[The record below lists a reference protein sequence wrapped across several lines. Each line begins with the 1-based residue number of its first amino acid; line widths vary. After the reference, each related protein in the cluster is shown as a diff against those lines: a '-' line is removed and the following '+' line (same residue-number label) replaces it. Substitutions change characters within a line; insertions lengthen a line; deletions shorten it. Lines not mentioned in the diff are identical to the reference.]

1 MEHESQGLVAMDH
14 PDMTVIFIMNGPNC
28 ITGTDDHVMRNF
40 IAAKKRQ
47 LALEAGDAQGGGQR
61 RRIV

>member
-1 MEHESQGLVAMDH
+1 MDD

-28 ITGTDDHVMRNF
+28 ITGTDDHIMRNF